1 MPTVRCSGLQGGCIP
16 ACTGQVGVCIPA
28 CTGQGVCIPACTGQ
42 GAVYPSMHWAGVC
55 LPRVCLPM
63 GVSAQGYVSAQ
74 GGVCPGGVY
83 PSMHWAG
90 GSAQGG
96 VCWGC
101 LPGGVC
107 LPRGCQTP
115 PPPVN
120 RMTDR
125 CLWKYYLATT
135 SLRTVNMINLFL
147 QLMITSL
154 YIGVRLSRFTMCRLS
169 VF

>member
-1 MPTVRCSGLQGGCIP
+1 MGEVLSKQEYIPVGCLP
-16 ACTGQVGVCIPA
+16 SAAVASRGVCVSQHALGRGVCVSQHALGRECVSQHALGRELCIPA
-28 CTGQGVCIPACTGQ
+28 CTGQGFVC
-42 GAVYPSMHWAGVC
+42 H
-55 LPRVCLPM
+55 
-63 GVSAQGYVSAQ
+63 GVSAQGYLPREYVSAQ

-125 CLWKYYLATT
+125 CL
-135 SLRTVNMINLFL
+135 
-147 QLMITSL
+147 
-154 YIGVRLSRFTMCRLS
+154 
-169 VF
+169 